1 MKWSRKSL
9 KGERGRRTTKW
20 RRAKCSPEKAQLF
33 ALGTQN
39 ACIYNNSSNG
49 PMAWP
54 PLIPVFYLVTEQG
67 LFHRATIIPDLQSY
81 PRSLLKVQMKEEMST
96 EFPFLD
102 MPLLAE
108 SESEWKWSFSAI
120 AQLYTKLCDGSGMK
134 YSPIWPCLLDSNA
147 REQQH
152 LYSWNTY
159 DHHNRRNPMI
169 VIACLCLIWWSDKEQ
184 TKPLPPPWYYVPNC
198 M

>member
-1 MKWSRKSL
+1 
-9 KGERGRRTTKW
+9 
-20 RRAKCSPEKAQLF
+20 
-33 ALGTQN
+33 
-39 ACIYNNSSNG
+39 
-49 PMAWP
+49 
-54 PLIPVFYLVTEQG
+54 
-67 LFHRATIIPDLQSY
+67 
-81 PRSLLKVQMKEEMST
+81 MKEEMST

-152 LYSWNTY
+152 LYL
-159 DHHNRRNPMI
+159 DGKPMI
-169 VIACLCLIWWSDKEQ
+169 TTIDEILWLYCMSLSHLVIRQGTDK
-184 TKPLPPPWYYVPNC
+184 TITTSLPYYVPNC
-198 M
+198 MWLVEEGLLVIYTKATRRPFFLCHFLATPLKVFTVVTTLL

>member
-1 MKWSRKSL
+1 
-9 KGERGRRTTKW
+9 
-20 RRAKCSPEKAQLF
+20 
-33 ALGTQN
+33 
-39 ACIYNNSSNG
+39 
-49 PMAWP
+49 MAWP

-67 LFHRATIIPDLQSY
+67 LFHRACAAIIPDLQSY

-102 MPLLAE
+102 MPLLA
-108 SESEWKWSFSAI
+108 ESEWKWSFSAI

-152 LYSWNTY
+152 LYSWKTY

-169 VIACLCLIWWSDKEQ
+169 VLHVFVSSGDQTRNRQNHYHLLGTMCLTACGWWKKACWLYIPRPLDSQLE
-184 TKPLPPPWYYVPNC
+184 KPFLVFFAISWLHHWRYLQ
-198 M
+198 

>member
-1 MKWSRKSL
+1 
-9 KGERGRRTTKW
+9 
-20 RRAKCSPEKAQLF
+20 
-33 ALGTQN
+33 
-39 ACIYNNSSNG
+39 
-49 PMAWP
+49 
-54 PLIPVFYLVTEQG
+54 
-67 LFHRATIIPDLQSY
+67 
-81 PRSLLKVQMKEEMST
+81 MKEEMST

-152 LYSWNTY
+152 LYL
-159 DHHNRRNPMI
+159 DGKPMI
-169 VIACLCLIWWSDKEQ
+169 TTIDEIL
-184 TKPLPPPWYYVPNC
+184 
-198 M
+198 